1 MSDLYDPLKSFLKN
15 RTCEFSRIDDL
26 RKQTLIE
33 FSKTIQNSFSKNDF
47 SKLIFVCTHNSRR
60 SQIAQMLALAS
71 ADFLELPGIEAYSGG
86 TETTEFYIRSVQAL
100 INVGFKIDKET
111 HNAQNPKYAVA
122 FKAKQQPVIAF
133 SKLYSDPINP
143 KEKFIAV
150 MVCSSADEACP
161 FVPGAETRISL
172 PYADP
177 KAYDHAEEVSEK
189 YLETCEMIAR
199 EILFVFQ
206 NLKK

>member
-1 MSDLYDPLKSFLKN
+1 MSDLYEPLKSFLKN
-15 RTCEFSRIDDL
+15 RTSEFSRIDDL

-33 FSKTIQNSFSKNDF
+33 FSKAIQQTFLKNDF

-60 SQIAQMLALAS
+60 SQIAQMLALAA
-71 ADFLELPGIEAYSGG
+71 ADYLELTGIEAYSGG
-86 TETTEFYIRSVQAL
+86 TEATEFYNRSVQAL
-100 INVGFKIDKET
+100 IDIGFRIDKKT
-111 HNAQNPKYAVA
+111 NNAQNPKYSVA
-122 FKAKQQPVIAF
+122 FKSRQQPIIAF

-172 PYADP
+172 PYEDP
-177 KAYDHAEEVSEK
+177 KTYDSTEGASEK
-189 YLETCEMIAR
+189 YIETCKTIAR
-199 EILFVFQ
+199 EILFAFQ
-206 NLKK
+206 NLKE

>member
-111 HNAQNPKYAVA
+111 HNAQNPKYAA
-122 FKAKQQPVIAF
+122 
-133 SKLYSDPINP
+133 
-143 KEKFIAV
+143 
-150 MVCSSADEACP
+150 
-161 FVPGAETRISL
+161 
-172 PYADP
+172 
-177 KAYDHAEEVSEK
+177 
-189 YLETCEMIAR
+189 
-199 EILFVFQ
+199 
-206 NLKK
+206 